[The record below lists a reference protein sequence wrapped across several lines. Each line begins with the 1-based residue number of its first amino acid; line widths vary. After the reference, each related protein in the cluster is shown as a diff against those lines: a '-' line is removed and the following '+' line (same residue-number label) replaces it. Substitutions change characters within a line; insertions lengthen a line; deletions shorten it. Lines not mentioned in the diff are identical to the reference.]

1 MDMRYQLCFYFSKK
15 SSFLGLDSISL
26 KTFTPTFS
34 ITGRNSFYHRIPH
47 TTTIGDSTLEVS
59 VLLLTNPLLV
69 GKFGGKTLPRSCVF
83 PELLQTIDEIKYT
96 CLASRMT
103 SLDGVNADKVL
114 NTYGIVQDEKRRRV
128 MVRCDFVSFVFL
140 LLFYDWYYLANY
152 FLESTRT
159 IFFPNLCS
167 SVCYSY
173 IWITL
178 TLENKKS
185 LIT

>member
-1 MDMRYQLCFYFSKK
+1 MDMRYKLCFYFSKK

-114 NTYGIVQDEKRRRV
+114 DTYGIVQDEKRRRV

-159 IFFPNLCS
+159 NFFS
-167 SVCYSY
+167 
-173 IWITL
+173 
-178 TLENKKS
+178 KS
-185 LIT
+185 LLFCVL